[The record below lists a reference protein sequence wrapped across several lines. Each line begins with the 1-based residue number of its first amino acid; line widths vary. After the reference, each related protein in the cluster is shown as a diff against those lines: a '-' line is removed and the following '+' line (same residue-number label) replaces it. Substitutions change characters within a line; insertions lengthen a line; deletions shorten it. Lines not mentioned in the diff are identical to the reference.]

1 MSLAI
6 FGSTGTVGSEL
17 LAQALAAGHDV
28 HALARAPSKLPAGHP
43 RLTVVHGNVK
53 DASAVR
59 QTVAGTDAVLSTLG
73 ATDRHDPDVR
83 RVGTA
88 NILAAMHEHG
98 IRRLVVMGGFH
109 LDFPGDPDNVGRK
122 LIVPIIK
129 LMGIVVED
137 TTAMSA
143 AIQASDLDWT
153 VVRAPRVVASKRTA
167 PARTGTFKLGPWSK
181 VSKANVARFMLDCLT
196 EDATIRQ
203 APMICNRARPVG
215 AIHRREPTAAT
226 PRQPRDQTS

>member
-1 MSLAI
+1 MRVAI

-28 HALARAPSKLPAGHP
+28 RALARTPSKLPAGHP
-43 RLTVVHGNVK
+43 RLTVLHGNVK
-53 DASAVR
+53 DASPVS
-59 QTVAGTDAVLSTLG
+59 QTAAGADAVLSTLG
-73 ATDRHDPDVR
+73 ATDKNDSDIR

-88 NILAAMHEHG
+88 NILAAMREHG

-109 LDFPGDPDNVGRK
+109 LEFPGDPHNLGRK

-143 AIQASDLDWT
+143 AIQASNLDWT
-153 VVRAPRVVASKRTA
+153 VVRTPRVIASRRSA
-167 PARTGTFKLGPWSK
+167 PTRTGTLELGPWSK
-181 VSKANVARFMLDCLT
+181 VNKGNVARFMLDCLT
-196 EDATIRQ
+196 DEATLRQ
-203 APMICNRARPVG
+203 APMICDRALPVA
-215 AIHRREPTAAT
+215 AIHRHRLSAETA
-226 PRQPRDQTS
+226 RQPT